1 MEVAE
6 MPRSAYGLAC
16 GLDCGLACGLAQCV
30 YVCTCLRLGPLPYL
44 GRQQLPVRVAPYNN
58 VGSVN
63 NFGIKPPTRMSKNIT
78 VPGTARVQMRQ
89 QRVGVDC

>member
-1 MEVAE
+1 MQPHRETRNGSSRNA
-6 MPRSAYGLAC
+6 
-16 GLDCGLACGLAQCV
+16 AQRLWLSLWPSTV
-30 YVCTCLRLGPLPYL
+30 HVCTCLRLGPLPYL

>member
-1 MEVAE
+1 MQPHRETRNGSSRNAAQRLWLSLWPSPVHVCAC
-6 MPRSAYGLAC
+6 AWGLC
-16 GLDCGLACGLAQCV
+16 
-30 YVCTCLRLGPLPYL
+30 RMYL
-44 GRQQLPVRVAPYNN
+44 GRQQLPVRVAPYDN

-89 QRVGVDC
+89 QRAGVDC

>member
-16 GLDCGLACGLAQCV
+16 GLAQCM

-44 GRQQLPVRVAPYNN
+44 GRQQLPLRVVPYNN

-78 VPGTARVQMRQ
+78 VPGTASRLL
-89 QRVGVDC
+89 VDC

>member
-1 MEVAE
+1 MQPHRETRNGSSRNA
-6 MPRSAYGLAC
+6 
-16 GLDCGLACGLAQCV
+16 AQRLWLTGSLWPSTV
-30 YVCTCLRLGPLPYL
+30 HVCTCLRLGPLPYL

-78 VPGTARVQMRQ
+78 VPGTARV
-89 QRVGVDC
+89 